1 MIVTFPPRVTQELE
15 PGPADVRGETGY
27 RLATDWLQTGQTAS
41 LLLGTHSKIGQNRPL
56 ACDEQGNQHKPID
69 YLSQIDR

>member
-27 RLATDWLQTGQTAS
+27 RLATDWLQTGYRVGRLPAYYWAHIQRLART
-41 LLLGTHSKIGQNRPL
+41 GRWHVTNRETNTNL
-56 ACDEQGNQHKPID
+56 
-69 YLSQIDR
+69 